1 MTDDRVATARGL
13 ADQLFEADLRGRK
26 RIERTGEMALLEWQ
40 HFAVQ
45 KGNRGLYTV
54 LEQCDRC
61 AFAERWHELATVYA
75 ERGEPGVFE
84 ALGPAARAARGVA
97 PTLPPEPGEL
107 PPTE

>member
-1 MTDDRVATARGL
+1 MIRDVGSLSDDRVATAHGL
-13 ADQLFEADLRGRK
+13 AEQMFEADLRGRK
-26 RIERTGEMALLEWQ
+26 RIERTGELALLEWQ

-45 KGNRGLYTV
+45 KGNRGLFAV

-61 AFAERWHELATVYA
+61 AFAERWQQLATIYA

-84 ALGPAARAARGVA
+84 ALARTRPTSPPA
-97 PTLPPEPGEL
+97 PGEL